1 MELSKFT
8 KSNFYKYIRNIFFF
22 SFLKKLFFKLN
33 PYLAK
38 KIQNELQFLNLKEDN
53 SFLKD
58 SKGVIHIGAHL
69 GEERYLYDYYS
80 NNVLWFEPI
89 PSIYDELN
97 KNLKNFPNQLA
108 FNKLITDID
117 KKKYDFHITN
127 NYCSSSIYEIKL
139 HEILWP
145 EVKEINKIT
154 LKSITLDS
162 FIYEKKIQI
171 NKYDTI
177 VMDTQ
182 GSELLVL
189 KGAEKILKNIKFI
202 KTEAADFESYE
213 GCCQLKDIDDF
224 LLKRGFTLISKK
236 NLMTG
241 EVGNYYD
248 VVYIKQEKK

>member
-1 MELSKFT
+1 MNFSKFT
-8 KSNFYKYIRNIFFF
+8 KYNFYKYIKNIFFF

-38 KIQNELQFLNLKEDN
+38 KIQNELQFIHLKHEN

-89 PSIYDELN
+89 PSIYDELI
-97 KNLKNFPNQLA
+97 KNLKNFPDQLA
-108 FNKLITDID
+108 FKKLITDKD
-117 KKKYDFHITN
+117 KNLYDFHITN
-127 NYCSSSIYEIKL
+127 NYCSSSIFETKL
-139 HEILWP
+139 HEIPWP
-145 EVKEINKIT
+145 ETKKVKTICLE
-154 LKSITLDS
+154 SITLDT
-162 FIYEKKIQI
+162 FFYEKKIQI
-171 NKYDTI
+171 KKYDTI

-189 KGAEKILKNIKFI
+189 KGAERILKNIKFV

-224 LLKRGFTLISKK
+224 LLKRGFTLISK
-236 NLMTG
+236 NNFMTC

-248 VVYIKQEKK
+248 VVYIKKE